1 MMEPQRGYEEATRA
15 LSGYIVAGR
24 AGQSTATLDDVGT
37 VCSMLGI
44 DLGRLSAI
52 HVAGTK
58 GKGSTSA
65 LAERLLRAAGVRTGL
80 FTSPHLVDV
89 RERVRINGCVLDK
102 DTFARYFWTVHDA
115 VSAAVAEHSV
125 HLHYFHFL
133 TVLGFYVFQEEHVD
147 VAVMEVGL
155 GGRLDSTNVM
165 PRPGHPVLRLF
176 PPAAACR
183 RCSHG
188 STLCTSRLRH
198 HLTGSRPRGHSRRH
212 PHAHCRR
219 KGGHHQEG
227 RARSVDS
234 RPAPGGADCP

>member
-1 MMEPQRGYEEATRA
+1 MEPERGYEEATRA

-24 AGQSTATLDDVGT
+24 AGQGTATLDHVGT

-102 DTFARYFWTVHDA
+102 ETFARYFWTVHDT
-115 VSAAVAEHSV
+115 VSVAVAEHSV

-133 TVLGFYVFQEEHVD
+133 TVLSFYIFQEQHVD

-165 PRPGHPVLRLF
+165 PRPGHTRAAPLSARRRVPTLLSRVWCLLQSSAASPCWISTTWPFSETPSRSLPAKRL
-176 PPAAACR
+176 A
-183 RCSHG
+183 S
-188 STLCTSRLRH
+188 
-198 HLTGSRPRGHSRRH
+198 SRRTC
-212 PHAHCRR
+212 PWCQSQSSPRR
-219 KGGHHQEG
+219 
-227 RARSVDS
+227 R
-234 RPAPGGADCP
+234 

>member
-1 MMEPQRGYEEATRA
+1 MACRGYDEATRA

-24 AGQSTATLDDVGT
+24 AGQGTATLDHVGT
-37 VCSMLGI
+37 VCSTLGI

-65 LAERLLRAAGVRTGL
+65 LAERLLREAGLRTGL

-89 RERVRINGCVLDK
+89 RERVRINGRVLDK

-115 VSAAVAEHSV
+115 VAAAVQEHAV

-133 TVLGFYVFQEEHVD
+133 TVLGFYVFQEERVD

-155 GGRLDSTNVM
+155 GGRLDSTNVL
-165 PRPGHPVLRLF
+165 PRPG
-176 PPAAACR
+176 PPCWR
-183 RCSHG
+183 RPSALPPC
-188 STLCTSRLRH
+188 
-198 HLTGSRPRGHSRRH
+198 
-212 PHAHCRR
+212 
-219 KGGHHQEG
+219 
-227 RARSVDS
+227 AR
-234 RPAPGGADCP
+234 RPAPSLRSRVCSVLQSSAASPCWISTTWPFSATPSRSLPARRRASSKRTCPLSR